1 MKYEEMLKQAI
12 YEIDTLEGV
21 TKEEGKQFVKGIL
34 AGFYIALDYATFE
47 KLEAEITKYVDEKYD
62 IFII

>member
-12 YEIDTLEGV
+12 NEIDALEEV
-21 TKEEGKQFVKGIL
+21 TKGEGEQFVRGIL

-47 KLEAEITKYVDEKYD
+47 KLEAEITKYVDERYD
-62 IFII
+62 IFIF